1 MPDVTQY
8 LYTIHPTRLEML
20 TNGPT
25 PEEAEI
31 VSQHFS
37 YLEGLTE
44 RGVVVLAGR
53 TQNTDESSFGI
64 VIFNAQSE
72 EAAHE
77 VMENDPAVKNGVMR
91 AKLYPYRVALM
102 AQEDVCFKSKRFAAG
117 ETNER
122 A

>member
-1 MPDVTQY
+1 MSDVTQY

-20 TNGPT
+20 PNGPT

-72 EAAHE
+72 EAARE

-102 AQEDVCFKSKRFAAG
+102 AQG
-117 ETNER
+117 
-122 A
+122 